1 MIKKIDIL
9 RDLMRTEQW
18 HKAIKFAA
26 KFPRLEPHKDRI
38 LAASSA
44 LLSPNFYISIG
55 KNPELIIQDGI
66 AALKEKYS

>member
-1 MIKKIDIL
+1 MIKKIDVL
-9 RDLMRTEQW
+9 RKLMQNNEW

-26 KFPRLEPHKDRI
+26 KFPRLDKHKDRI

-44 LLSPNFYISIG
+44 LLSPGFYISIG

-66 AALKEKYS
+66 AALKEKYN

>member
-1 MIKKIDIL
+1 MIKKIDVL
-9 RDLMRTEQW
+9 RKLMQNNEW

-26 KFPRLEPHKDRI
+26 KFPRLDQHKDRI

-44 LLSPNFYISIG
+44 LLSPSFYISIG
-55 KNPELIIQDGI
+55 KNPELVIQDGI